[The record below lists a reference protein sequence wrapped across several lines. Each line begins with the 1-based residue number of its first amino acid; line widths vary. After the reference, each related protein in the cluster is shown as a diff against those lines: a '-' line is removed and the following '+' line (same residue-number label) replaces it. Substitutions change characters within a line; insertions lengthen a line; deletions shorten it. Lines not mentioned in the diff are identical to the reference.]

1 MIRYKLTPIHESV
14 DLGTYDVTDFNCEIN
29 EMSTNGITSLVLS
42 TLISIVYIAYFDSY
56 EEAEEA
62 FDDISK
68 LYTLGEALDYLDDNH
83 IEYNSLERIKNNN

>member
-83 IEYNSLERIKNNN
+83 IEYNSLERIKSNH

>member
-1 MIRYKLTPIHESV
+1 MIRYKLTSIHESV

-42 TLISIVYIAYFDSY
+42 TLTSIVYIAYFDSY

-68 LYTLGEALDYLDDNH
+68 LYTLGEALDYFDDNH
-83 IEYNSLERIKNNN
+83 IEYNSLERIKSNN